1 MGLGVSLEVI
11 FFPMVFR
18 RCRYVDYYSLPNGS
32 LFAIH
37 GLAETNGVL
46 AESMNVA
53 VAEQARSLDPLAQD

>member
-11 FFPMVFR
+11 FFPMVSVGVGTLTTIASR
-18 RCRYVDYYSLPNGS
+18 TT
-32 LFAIH
+32 LFSRSMDW
-37 GLAETNGVL
+37 LKTNGVL